1 MFECERIFV
10 AITISIVVP
19 CQWCRCDVNDI
30 SGHWWCSH
38 FPVCTLN
45 FQLNGKVH
53 CISLLYHFTSFRRDK
68 LHTEWKWRTNENNSF
83 ILYTILEL
91 LRFFC
96 ALHTDS
102 EQQLLLLVASYFF
115 FCASDVNLFIFSQF
129 FFHVFMFT
137 LHNVHSDWIAHGTD
151 TTHTAKRLRHIRM
164 SR

>member
-10 AITISIVVP
+10 AITISISIVVP

-102 EQQLLLLVASYFF
+102 EQQLLLLLVASYTFLRERCEPINILSIFF
-115 FCASDVNLFIFSQF
+115 PCLHVYSSQC
-129 FFHVFMFT
+129 T
-137 LHNVHSDWIAHGTD
+137 LGLDRPRHRYDTHS
-151 TTHTAKRLRHIRM
+151 
-164 SR
+164 